1 MTLINDSLIEAVFAK
16 FEKLRSIPDEK
27 EDIFTNWNFQDFQD
41 KQYLNFTADTSDLYA
56 LSIMIENY
64 AVKHRAPLLAAF
76 EEEGRFKYVEDR
88 YMKIMRKIPKTWVIR
103 NFNNPFLAQNLP
115 ESVSVLSCI
124 GTPLKTV
131 WVVITR
137 DSNGPIGLVAEEIG
151 DKKFRGFFSTRS
163 EIVKHAVDIMGDIL
177 VTEFDLMKADYG
189 FEKGGY

>member
-1 MTLINDSLIEAVFAK
+1 MTLINDSLIETVFTK
-16 FEKLRSIPDEK
+16 FEKFRSIPDEG
-27 EDIFTNWNFQDFQD
+27 EDIFTHWNFQDFQD
-41 KQYLNFTADTSDLYA
+41 KQYLNFTVDTSDLYA

-88 YMKIMRKIPKTWVIR
+88 YVKIMRKVPKTWVIG

-115 ESVSVLSCI
+115 QSVSVVSCI

-131 WVVITR
+131 WAVITR
-137 DSNGPIGLVAEEIG
+137 NSNGPIGLVAEEIG
-151 DKKFRGFFSTRS
+151 YKKFRGFFSTKP
-163 EIVKHAVDIMGDIL
+163 EIVKHAVDIMGDVL
-177 VTEFDLMKADYG
+177 VTEFDLMKDDYE

>member
-1 MTLINDSLIEAVFAK
+1 MTLINDSPIETVFTK
-16 FEKLRSIPDEK
+16 FEKFRSIPDEG
-27 EDIFTNWNFQDFQD
+27 EDIFTHWNFQDFQD
-41 KQYLNFTADTSDLYA
+41 KQYLNFTVDTSDLYA

-88 YMKIMRKIPKTWVIR
+88 YVKIMRKVPKTWVIG

-115 ESVSVLSCI
+115 QSVSVVSCI

-131 WVVITR
+131 WAVITR
-137 DSNGPIGLVAEEIG
+137 NSNGPIGLVAEEIG
-151 DKKFRGFFSTRS
+151 DKKFRGFFSTKP
-163 EIVKHAVDIMGDIL
+163 EIVKHAVDIMGDVL
-177 VTEFDLMKADYG
+177 VTEFDLMKDDYG

>member
-1 MTLINDSLIEAVFAK
+1 MTLINDSLIETVFTK
-16 FEKLRSIPDEK
+16 FEKFRSIPDEG
-27 EDIFTNWNFQDFQD
+27 EDIFTHWNFQDFQD
-41 KQYLNFTADTSDLYA
+41 KQYLNFTADRGDLYA

-88 YMKIMRKIPKTWVIR
+88 YVKIMRKVPKTWVIG

-115 ESVSVLSCI
+115 QSVSVVSCI

-131 WVVITR
+131 WAVITR
-137 DSNGPIGLVAEEIG
+137 NSNGPIGLVAEEIG
-151 DKKFRGFFSTRS
+151 DKKFRGFFSTKP
-163 EIVKHAVDIMGDIL
+163 EIVKYAVDTMGDVL

>member
-1 MTLINDSLIEAVFAK
+1 MTLINDSLIENVFTK

-27 EDIFTNWNFQDFQD
+27 EDIFTNWNFQDFQN

-88 YMKIMRKIPKTWVIR
+88 YMKIMRKIPKTWVIG

-151 DKKFRGFFSTRS
+151 DKKFRGFFSTKS
-163 EIVKHAVDIMGDIL
+163 EIVKHTVDIMGDIL

>member
-1 MTLINDSLIEAVFAK
+1 MTLINDSLIENVFAK

-88 YMKIMRKIPKTWVIR
+88 YMKIMRKIPKTWVIG

-115 ESVSVLSCI
+115 QSVSVLSCI

-137 DSNGPIGLVAEEIG
+137 DANGPIGLVAEEIG
-151 DKKFRGFFSTRS
+151 DKKFRGLLFYKVGNCQTYRRHHGRH
-163 EIVKHAVDIMGDIL
+163 IGDR
-177 VTEFDLMKADYG
+177 V
-189 FEKGGY
+189 

>member
-1 MTLINDSLIEAVFAK
+1 MTLINDSLIQTVFAK
-16 FEKLRSIPDEK
+16 FEKFQAIPDEK
-27 EDIFTNWNFQDFQD
+27 EDVFTNWNFQDFQD

-88 YMKIMRKIPKTWVIR
+88 YMKIMRKIPKTWVIG
-103 NFNNPFLAQNLP
+103 NFDNPFLVDVP
-115 ESVSVLSCI
+115 ETTSAISCV
-124 GTPLKTV
+124 GTPLKKV
-131 WVVITR
+131 WAVITR
-137 DSNGPIGLVAEEIG
+137 DSNGPIGLVAEEVGI
-151 DKKFRGFFSTRS
+151 KKFKGFFSTKS
-163 EIVKHAVDIMGDIL
+163 EIVKHTVDIMGDVL